1 MKKLFKWIELLLSDS
16 KFASTRRFIGLQS
29 FYCLIT
35 IIIFAIFTKTKFANI
50 VVISQSASYLFTIVM
65 CTIVGTTI
73 TDLVSTIKASQFPK
87 EPTSFEDEFNNLDED
102 KPNFKP

>member
-1 MKKLFKWIELLLSDS
+1 
-16 KFASTRRFIGLQS
+16 
-29 FYCLIT
+29 
-35 IIIFAIFTKTKFANI
+35 
-50 VVISQSASYLFTIVM
+50 M

-73 TDLVSTIKASQFPK
+73 TDLVSTIKASQLPK